1 MQLNTSNG
9 SDSSEFIEP
18 DVPDNDSAYFGS
30 EKSYTES
37 ITSSALNYQYENG
50 RRYHS
55 YHEGEYVLP
64 NDEQEQDRL
73 DLSHHI
79 YLMLLKG
86 ELYRAPVKDP
96 KRVLDMGT
104 GTGIWAIDF
113 ADENPGADVI
123 GIDLSP
129 IQPSWVPSNCRFQID
144 DFEEPWSYRH
154 PFDYIHGRELEGA
167 IRDHDRLFQQA
178 FDNLAP
184 NGWFEMASME
194 VNTDSDDG
202 THLNARCLVE
212 SVKNLQASSISFG
225 KDMNSVGTWKER
237 FEKAGFI
244 NVREDVYKLPQ
255 SPWPKDPK
263 LKELG
268 RYHQLNM
275 LEAMPPYTFAL
286 FTRVLG
292 WTRAEI
298 EAILAGVRYELK
310 DLSNH
315 LYSRVHI
322 VYGQRPA

>member
-1 MQLNTSNG
+1 MQLNTS
-9 SDSSEFIEP
+9 DSSNSSGFIEP
-18 DVPDNDSAYFGS
+18 DVSDNDSAYFGS
-30 EKSYTES
+30 EKSYTQS
-37 ITSSALNYQYENG
+37 MTSSALNYQYENG

-86 ELYRAPVKDP
+86 ELHRAPVKDP
-96 KRVLDMGT
+96 QRVLDIGT

-129 IQPSWVPSNCRFQID
+129 IQPSWVPSNCRFQVD
-144 DFEEPWSYRH
+144 DFEEPWSYSH

-167 IRDHDRLFQQA
+167 IRDHDKLFQRA
-178 FDNLAP
+178 FNNLTP

-194 VNTDSDDG
+194 VNTHSDDG

-212 SVKNLQASSISFG
+212 SVKNLQTSSIGFG
-225 KDMNSVGTWKER
+225 KDMNSVGTWKRR
-237 FEKAGFI
+237 FEETGFI
-244 NVREDVYKLPQ
+244 NVHEDVYKLPQ

-315 LYSRVHI
+315 LYTRVHI
-322 VYGQRPA
+322 VYGQRPP

>member
-1 MQLNTSNG
+1 MQLNTS
-9 SDSSEFIEP
+9 DSSNSSGFIEP
-18 DVPDNDSAYFGS
+18 D
-30 EKSYTES
+30 
-37 ITSSALNYQYENG
+37 NG

-86 ELYRAPVKDP
+86 ELHRAPVKDP
-96 KRVLDMGT
+96 QRVLDIGT

-113 ADENPGADVI
+113 AE
-123 GIDLSP
+123 
-129 IQPSWVPSNCRFQID
+129 VPSNCRFQVD
-144 DFEEPWSYRH
+144 DFEEPWSYSH

-167 IRDHDRLFQQA
+167 IRDHDKLFQRA
-178 FDNLAP
+178 FNNLTP

-194 VNTDSDDG
+194 VNTHSDDG
-202 THLNARCLVE
+202 THTNARCLVE
-212 SVKNLQASSISFG
+212 SVKNLQTSSIGFG
-225 KDMNSVGTWKER
+225 KDMNSVGTWKRR
-237 FEKAGFI
+237 FEETGFI
-244 NVREDVYKLPQ
+244 NVHEDVYKLPQ

-315 LYSRVHI
+315 LYTRVHI
-322 VYGQRPA
+322 VYGQRPP

>member
-1 MQLNTSNG
+1 
-9 SDSSEFIEP
+9 
-18 DVPDNDSAYFGS
+18 
-30 EKSYTES
+30 
-37 ITSSALNYQYENG
+37 
-50 RRYHS
+50 
-55 YHEGEYVLP
+55 
-64 NDEQEQDRL
+64 
-73 DLSHHI
+73 
-79 YLMLLKG
+79 MLLKG
-86 ELYRAPVKDP
+86 ELYSAPIEDP
-96 KRVLDMGT
+96 KRILDLGT

-129 IQPSWVPSNCRFQID
+129 IQPSWVPSNLRFQID
-144 DFEEPWSYRH
+144 DFEEPWSYSH

-167 IRDHDRLFQQA
+167 IRDHDKLFKRA
-178 FDNLAP
+178 FNNLTP

-194 VNTDSDDG
+194 VTTDSDDG

-212 SVKNLQASSISFG
+212 SVKNLRASSISFG
-225 KDMNSVGTWKER
+225 KDINSVITWKER

-244 NVREDVYKLPQ
+244 NVREDIYKLPQ